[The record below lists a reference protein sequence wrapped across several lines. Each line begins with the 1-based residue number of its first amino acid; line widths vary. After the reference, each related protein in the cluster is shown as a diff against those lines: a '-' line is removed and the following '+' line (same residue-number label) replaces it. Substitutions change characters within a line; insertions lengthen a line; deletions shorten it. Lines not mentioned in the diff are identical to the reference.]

1 MIVAAPEQPSATV
14 AAGETFLA
22 PGQRYLLLDQPEQVT
37 VARLVRDSLGLLH
50 VTLRTSTG
58 RELSAFARQVEEA
71 ITGGNL
77 VPLGRDL
84 TLAC

>member
-1 MIVAAPEQPSATV
+1 MTVAAPEQSSATV
-14 AAGETFLA
+14 ATGETFLA
-22 PGQRYLLLDQPEQVT
+22 PGQRYLLMDQPEQVT

-50 VTLRTSTG
+50 VTLRTASG

-77 VPLGRDL
+77 VPLGGDL